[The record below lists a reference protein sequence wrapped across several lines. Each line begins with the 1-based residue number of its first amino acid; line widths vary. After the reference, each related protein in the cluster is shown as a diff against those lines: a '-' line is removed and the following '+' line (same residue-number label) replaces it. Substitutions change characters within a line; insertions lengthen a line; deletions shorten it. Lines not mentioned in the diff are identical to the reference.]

1 MADLGGYH
9 RQTLLQP
16 VMLNLN
22 GQTFFEMSVHYKDF
36 TCSHA
41 PIKETT
47 EEKLS
52 YFSLERVTKS
62 IYWPLLNHSAVHY
75 LRIE

>member
-1 MADLGGYH
+1 MFGRFR

-16 VMLNLN
+16 VVLNLN
-22 GQTFFEMSVHYKDF
+22 GQTFFEMSVHYKAF

-52 YFSLERVTKS
+52 YFSLERVIKS
-62 IYWPLLNHSAVHY
+62 FSLPLLNTVQSITY
-75 LRIE
+75 K